1 MTMRTRTSA
10 SDKDRDS
17 QWPLVTG
24 YGAYVSNIPS
34 IVNGKQWMTGM
45 EDRQTI
51 ATDIAQA
58 CAKLNKDEALN
69 SMPSIRNSEVGGVK
83 KIPTINEPLLAVS
96 AGNLKSAL
104 IDPGYISLADAGL

>member
-1 MTMRTRTSA
+1 
-10 SDKDRDS
+10 
-17 QWPLVTG
+17 
-24 YGAYVSNIPS
+24 
-34 IVNGKQWMTGM
+34 MTGM

-69 SMPSIRNSEVGGVK
+69 SMPSIRNSEVDGVK

>member
-1 MTMRTRTSA
+1 
-10 SDKDRDS
+10 
-17 QWPLVTG
+17 
-24 YGAYVSNIPS
+24 
-34 IVNGKQWMTGM
+34 MTGM

-83 KIPTINEPLLAVS
+83 KIPTISEPLLAVS
-96 AGNLKSAL
+96 ASNLKSAL
-104 IDPGYISLADAGL
+104 IDPDIFPWPMPVCDSYSSRR

>member
-1 MTMRTRTSA
+1 
-10 SDKDRDS
+10 
-17 QWPLVTG
+17 
-24 YGAYVSNIPS
+24 
-34 IVNGKQWMTGM
+34 M

-83 KIPTINEPLLAVS
+83 KIPTISEPLLAVS
-96 AGNLKSAL
+96 ASNLKSAL
-104 IDPGYISLADAGL
+104 IDTRHAASRLRCLFRTALFRPTITVKS

>member
-1 MTMRTRTSA
+1 
-10 SDKDRDS
+10 
-17 QWPLVTG
+17 
-24 YGAYVSNIPS
+24 
-34 IVNGKQWMTGM
+34 M

-69 SMPSIRNSEVGGVK
+69 SMPSIRSSEVGGVK
-83 KIPTINEPLLAVS
+83 KIPTISEPLLAVS

>member
-1 MTMRTRTSA
+1 
-10 SDKDRDS
+10 
-17 QWPLVTG
+17 
-24 YGAYVSNIPS
+24 
-34 IVNGKQWMTGM
+34 M

-83 KIPTINEPLLAVS
+83 KIPTISEPLLAVS
-96 AGNLKSAL
+96 ARQSQVRADRPRIYFLGRCRSVIHTRHAASRLRCLFRTAL
-104 IDPGYISLADAGL
+104 FRPTITVKA

>member
-1 MTMRTRTSA
+1 M
-10 SDKDRDS
+10 
-17 QWPLVTG
+17 TG

-58 CAKLNKDEALN
+58 CARLNKNEALN

-96 AGNLKSAL
+96 ASNLKSAL
-104 IDPGYISLADAGL
+104 IAPGYISLADAGL